1 MTKAYILDSESRKLI
16 QQEKGTR
23 SDAEVGRRVK
33 TLSFVSR
40 FKLRGVII
48 RVPVLIESEVEG
60 YIPIRLYDIY
70 NYETDQL
77 HMGVLSTEV
86 IYDE

>member
-1 MTKAYILDSESRKLI
+1 MTKAYIFDSKAGKLVRQRK
-16 QQEKGTR
+16 EVAFNT
-23 SDAEVGRRVK
+23 EVGRRVK
-33 TLSFVSR
+33 TLSYVSR

-48 RVPVLIESEVEG
+48 RVPISINYEEN
-60 YIPIRLYDIY
+60 YAPIRLYDIY
-70 NYETDQL
+70 DYETDQL